1 MSLDYEKKS
10 FELFDKLNVFE
21 KYRVMFAE
29 KSPQKSKA
37 LKFRLSS
44 EEENQSW
51 AILDDNKKFAQNL
64 KQVSLLS
71 YLRDDLI
78 RDILTLLIF
87 LVEDNPFKKSDEE
100 LLELVQRI
108 KDCKDSFLRVS
119 EEMLQLCNEAELLKE
134 KSPGCFDYPSL
145 FIDALG
151 PKKTSFLAETFEELA
166 EIKDPKQYII
176 QTKLMEAREA
186 VKGDGFRREF
196 IGMLKQ
202 WREII

>member
-37 LKFRLSS
+37 LKFRLSA
-44 EEENQSW
+44 EEENHFW
-51 AILDDNKKFAQNL
+51 AIFDDHKKFAQNI

-71 YLRDDLI
+71 FLRDNLM

-87 LVEDNPFKKSDEE
+87 LVEDNPFGKPDEE
-100 LLELVQRI
+100 LLEIIQRI
-108 KDCKDSFLRVS
+108 KGCKDSFLRVS
-119 EEMLQLCNEAELLKE
+119 EEMLQLCEESELLKE

-145 FIDALG
+145 FLAAYG
-151 PKKTSFLAETFEELA
+151 PDKTTFLANTFEELA
-166 EIKDPKQYII
+166 EVKNPAKLII
-176 QTKLMEAREA
+176 QTKLMEAREV
-186 VKGDGFRREF
+186 VKDDPFRSEF
-196 IGMLKQ
+196 INILKQ
-202 WREII
+202 WLEVI